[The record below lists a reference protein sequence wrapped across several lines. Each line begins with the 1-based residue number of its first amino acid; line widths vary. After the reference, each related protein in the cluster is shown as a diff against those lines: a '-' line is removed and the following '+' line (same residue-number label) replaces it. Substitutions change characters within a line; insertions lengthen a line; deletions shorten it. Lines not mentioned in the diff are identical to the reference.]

1 MSSKKEEI
9 VKNAF
14 TTTSMGIRNKL
25 VNMADI
31 WVDKNKYH
39 AKALW
44 DTGATNSCISTNVVQ
59 ALSLVP
65 TGKKNI
71 CTPSGSDTVNTYL
84 VNITLPNNVIIPDIE
99 VCDSQIGNQGLDL
112 LVGMDIINQG
122 DLSVTNF
129 NGQTVFSF
137 CTSSTRRIDY
147 VKEINLDNLIGPRHG
162 TGTKKKK
169 KK

>member
-1 MSSKKEEI
+1 MSSNKPKI
-9 VKNAF
+9 IKNAF
-14 TTTSMGIRNKL
+14 TTTSPCIRNKL
-25 VNMADI
+25 LNEADI
-31 WVDKNKYH
+31 WVDSSKYK

-59 ALSLVP
+59 ALSLIP
-65 TGKKNI
+65 TGQKNI
-71 CTPSGSDTVNTYL
+71 CTPSGSDVVNTYL
-84 VNITLPNNVIIPDIE
+84 VNITLPNNVVIPDIE

-137 CTSSTRRIDY
+137 CTPSTRRVDY
-147 VKEINLDNLIGPRHG
+147 VKEIHMENLIGPKHG

-169 KK
+169 R